1 MISVD
6 KVLEQNLP
14 SLEQSPKVKGLVKKG
29 LGYLLHEQEFVAFA
43 DNYPHL
49 EGLEFIEQVLDEL
62 EFNARFNPKQTEHI
76 PSEGRLVIV
85 ANHPIGSLDA
95 LALVSV
101 LAKVRRDIKVV
112 ANRMLMSVTPMHP
125 LLLPVDNLSGNSRKK
140 ELGAIH
146 QHLKDEGA
154 LLIFP
159 AGEVSRLRP
168 TGVKDCK
175 WNSGFLRMAKK
186 ANAPILPI
194 FIKAKNS
201 PLFYGTSMIYKP
213 LASLLLVKEM
223 FKQRQKSLEFEI
235 GAAIPPQSYLLE
247 NLNDKEISRLVR
259 KQLYRLPTKRP
270 LPLKTESPIAHPE
283 CRKALQ
289 EALHL
294 CQLLGQ
300 TQDGMQIYL
309 YNYQGSSPIFR
320 ELGRLREIAFRA
332 VGEGSGK
339 RRDIDKYDMDY
350 HHLVLWDPEKL
361 ELVGA
366 YRLASAKEIIEK
378 HGRSGLYTDSL
389 FNYHK
394 DMQTYFNQGIELGRS
409 FVQPK
414 YWGRK
419 SLDYLW
425 YGIGAFINNYPQYRY
440 LFGPVSLSNALPQKA
455 KEMLVYYYQHYYAN
469 STTLATPKHEFKIS
483 NDAQQQYQNLFKL
496 DDKKEDFS
504 ELKHILANMGAQV
517 PTLFKQYTELCE
529 AGGVSFLSFSVDPDF
544 NNCIDGLVL
553 VDMQKLKE
561 KKAARY
567 LHSHQKENDAQTST
581 KKVKSAKSATAKPS
595 KVKEPVAQ

>member
-6 KVLEQNLP
+6 KVIEANLP
-14 SLEQSPKVKGLVKKG
+14 QLENSPKVKGLVKKG

-43 DNYPHL
+43 DTYPHL
-49 EGLEFIEQVLDEL
+49 EGLEFVEQVLEEL
-62 EFNARFNPKQTEHI
+62 DFDARFKPKQIEHI
-76 PSEGRLVIV
+76 PSEGSVVIV

-95 LALVSV
+95 LALIKV
-101 LAKVRRDIKVV
+101 LAKARPDLKVV
-112 ANRMLMSVTPMHP
+112 ANRMLMSITPMHS
-125 LLLPVDNLSGNSRKK
+125 LLLPVDNLSNASRKQ
-140 ELGAIH
+140 ELANI
-146 QHLKDEGA
+146 QKHLKAEGA

-159 AGEVSRLRP
+159 AGEVSRLSP
-168 TGVKDCK
+168 TGIKDCK

-186 ANAPILPI
+186 ANCPILPI

-235 GAAIPPQSYLLE
+235 GASIPPTSYRLD
-247 NLNDKEISRLVR
+247 NLKDKEVVALIR
-259 KQLYRLPTKRP
+259 KQLYRLNSKKS
-270 LPLKTESPIAHPE
+270 LPLKTQTPIAMPE
-283 CRKALQ
+283 CKKELKKAIEQ
-289 EALHL
+289 CER
-294 CQLLGQ
+294 LGE
-300 TQDGMQIYL
+300 TADGMQIYL
-309 YNYQGSSPIFR
+309 YQYQGSSAIFR

-339 RRDIDKYDMDY
+339 RRDTDKYDMY
-350 HHLVLWDPEKL
+350 YQQLVLWDAKQL

-366 YRLASAKEIIEK
+366 YRLASARQVVKE
-378 HGRSGLYTDSL
+378 HGIKGLYTSSL
-389 FNYHK
+389 FSYK
-394 DMQTYFNQGIELGRS
+394 EDMQSYFDQGLELGRS

-425 YGIGAFINNYPQYRY
+425 YGIGAFIKRYPEHRY
-440 LFGPVSLSNALPQKA
+440 LFGPVSLSNSLPDKA
-455 KEMLVYYYQHYYAN
+455 KAMLVYHYQHYF
-469 STTLATPKHEFKIS
+469 SQLPELAMPNNEFKLNQS
-483 NDAQQQYQNLFKL
+483 QLSTCQSLFNGE
-496 DDKKEDFS
+496 DVKEDFA

-529 AGGVSFLSFSVDPDF
+529 ENGANFLSFSVDPDF

-553 VDMQKLKE
+553 VDLTKLKAN
-561 KKAARY
+561 KAKRY
-567 LHSHQKENDAQTST
+567 LGENIYQA
-581 KKVKSAKSATAKPS
+581 
-595 KVKEPVAQ
+595 